1 MTNQTRIVKLILDW
15 YDCRTCSRAGSHND
29 ALAVLGP
36 QALAARLAPLHGPD
50 SGAWRAAP
58 TPATPRAR
66 NCPPKRGNFKMR
78 RSCRSS
84 TMRTTRPYSPD
95 WPWGCQKFRVWAVW
109 VGYVRS
115 GGMVRTVAVRAG
127 SPRVRRPEPALERG
141 KERFPRAVRGR
152 GVPDSPERRW
162 AGGGNRG
169 PGHEEGGAGR
179 PAPLLDQ
186 VHDARIAAFADGVD
200 AETPTHICRCTR
212 RSLW

>member
-1 MTNQTRIVKLILDW
+1 MTNQTRIVKLILDR

-50 SGAWRAAP
+50 SGPWRAAP
-58 TPATPRAR
+58 TPATLRAR

-95 WPWGCQKFRVWAVW
+95 WPRGCQKFRVWAVW

-115 GGMVRTVAVRAG
+115 GGMAGTAAVRAG
-127 SPRVRRPEPALERG
+127 SPRARQPEPALEQ
-141 KERFPRAVRGR
+141 GR
-152 GVPDSPERRW
+152 GS
-162 AGGGNRG
+162 
-169 PGHEEGGAGR
+169 GHEKGGVGR

-186 VHDARIAAFADGVD
+186 VHDPRVAAFADGVD